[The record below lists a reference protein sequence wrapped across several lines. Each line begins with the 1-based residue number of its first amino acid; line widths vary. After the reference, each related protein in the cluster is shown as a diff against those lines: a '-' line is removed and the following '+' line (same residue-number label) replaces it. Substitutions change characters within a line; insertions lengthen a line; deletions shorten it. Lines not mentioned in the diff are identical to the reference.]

1 MTSVVASADRYSVW
15 VVGKDVVIMSEEIR
29 TIESYEAEI
38 KELKNINIEMQNEL
52 NCMDSLIKSQER
64 EILRL
69 QGMVEA
75 FEICVKARKK

>member
-1 MTSVVASADRYSVW
+1 
-15 VVGKDVVIMSEEIR
+15 MSEEIR